1 MVDFLCRLA
10 VEESPSAE
18 PESQGPVL
26 DILSE
31 ALVELGYVT
40 RRGAGHQSGGHLY
53 AKPRRRQ
60 PHGPVQL
67 LLGHCDTVWPLGTLE
82 EMPVE
87 VGDGVVRGPGV
98 YDMKGGL
105 AQMVHALQALR
116 ALGLEPS
123 VTPVVFVNSDEEV
136 GSRDS
141 RRHIRRLARV
151 VDRAFVLEP
160 SLGSEGKLKISRK
173 GVGRFSFFI
182 NGKAAHAGL
191 GPERGASAILEL
203 SYLIQALH
211 ALNDPQKGTTVNVG
225 VVEGGLTPNV
235 VAPNSSALVD
245 VRVQSEEEARRVKEA
260 ILGLEP
266 VTPGVAMRVEGGIGR
281 PPMKRTPR
289 NRALWKTAGRLGEKI
304 GVKFEEA
311 TAGGGSDGNTTSLF
325 TATLDGLGA
334 VGGGAHARHEFVYVD
349 KMIERSALLALLLME
364 PPVEERNYT

>member
-1 MVDFLCRLA
+1 
-10 VEESPSAE
+10 
-18 PESQGPVL
+18 
-26 DILSE
+26 
-31 ALVELGYVT
+31 
-40 RRGAGHQSGGHLY
+40 
-53 AKPRRRQ
+53 
-60 PHGPVQL
+60 
-67 LLGHCDTVWPLGTLE
+67 
-82 EMPVE
+82 
-87 VGDGVVRGPGV
+87 
-98 YDMKGGL
+98 
-105 AQMVHALQALR
+105 
-116 ALGLEPS
+116 
-123 VTPVVFVNSDEEV
+123 
-136 GSRDS
+136 
-141 RRHIRRLARV
+141 
-151 VDRAFVLEP
+151 
-160 SLGSEGKLKISRK
+160 
-173 GVGRFSFFI
+173 
-182 NGKAAHAGL
+182 
-191 GPERGASAILEL
+191 
-203 SYLIQALH
+203 LIQALH

-304 GVKFEEA
+304 GVKLEEA

-334 VGGGAHARHEFVYVD
+334 VGGGAHAWYEFVYVD